1 MLVLNILRMS
11 NVRGTVSKAL
21 LMYIVAKSVLCAGF
35 GIFRPSCMYCVSVA
49 RSVVVECR
57 ALKPCCV
64 GNRERSGVSVL
75 RISCSRILMELHNK
89 EIGL

>member
-1 MLVLNILRMS
+1 MLVLNIFCMS

-21 LMYIVAKSVLCAGF
+21 LMSIVARSVLCAGL
-35 GIFRPSCMYCVSVA
+35 GIFRPSCMYCVSVV
-49 RSVVVECR
+49 RSVVVECK

-64 GNRERSGVSVL
+64 GDSGMCGVIVL
-75 RISCSRILMELHNK
+75 RISLSRILMGLHNN

>member
-1 MLVLNILRMS
+1 MLVMNIFFTS
-11 NVRGTVSKAL
+11 SVCGTVLKAL
-21 LMYIVAKSVLCAGF
+21 LISIVARSVLCAGLV
-35 GIFRPSCMYCVSVA
+35 IFRLSCLYCVSVV

-64 GNRERSGVSVL
+64 GIRGMCGMIVL
-75 RISCSRILMELHNK
+75 RISLSRILMGLHIK